1 MATLYFAMYYPT
13 PTQRIILMKREAD
26 LIDGTIYKFSHVS
39 GLRSRIMADE
49 VDTCIGNDCAVS
61 TNPNQAVRLLRGQF
75 NRRAAKLE
83 RKAERLRCAATLIAD
98 WEEDV

>member
-13 PTQRIILMKREAD
+13 PTQRIILMKREAK
-26 LIDGTIYKFSHVS
+26 LVDGIYRFSRVS